1 MTSAS
6 QLAAPLTPDELVK
19 VFEKLGVRMSIG
31 PDSGT
36 KEELTLNLA
45 HGLVGAVENHAI
57 RAEHAAREK
66 GAGPEVIGEAT
77 GQAFNGAACRGVADD
92 LFLLSWRAQRLTQ
105 AIGQVNEHN
114 SPDKLMKAVQM
125 TAGAL
130 MGLLQA
136 AHTMRDMQRD
146 ERATKDA
153 ARCVRAADK
162 ALEQARAEG
171 GLKVLAD
178 LLTMTD

>member
-1 MTSAS
+1 MTIRNP
-6 QLAAPLTPDELVK
+6 APPLDQDELLA
-19 VFEKLGVRMSIG
+19 VFKTFGIEMTLDRSACS
-31 PDSGT
+31 P
-36 KEELTLNLA
+36 ELMTMQLA
-45 HGLVGAVENHAI
+45 HGLIGAVENHAI

-105 AIGQVNEHN
+105 AVGQVNEHN
-114 SPDKLMKAVQM
+114 SPDKLMKAVQL

-136 AHTMRDMQRD
+136 AHTMRDIQRD

-162 ALEQARAEG
+162 ALQEARKTG
-171 GLKVLAD
+171 GLEALAQ
-178 LLTMTD
+178 LLEMTD